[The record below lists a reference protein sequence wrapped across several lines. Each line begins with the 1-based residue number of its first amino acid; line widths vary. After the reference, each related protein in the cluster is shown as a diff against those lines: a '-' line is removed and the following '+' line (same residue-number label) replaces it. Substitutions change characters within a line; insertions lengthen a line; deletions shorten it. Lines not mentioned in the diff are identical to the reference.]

1 MIDYY
6 KILDVPMTAQTEEIV
21 VAIKDKRRL
30 WLQKT
35 NAPQLERRQEA
46 EVKVKQIDEA
56 EKILLDSSERSEYDK
71 KIKTSSKADERT
83 VDEDELKVGDE
94 LVEQG
99 WDALINDNIA
109 DAIYIATKAT
119 EKQGDNPEAWALL
132 AQAKFRWGEIEDSI
146 YEYKKAIKLR
156 PNNPEYY
163 FDLGS
168 VYESQKRWQDAVD
181 NYQKA
186 SKIDPKVSVYRAAIG
201 QVYLRVEMYEDA
213 IQILESCV
221 NEEPD
226 NTTYNWF
233 LAIAYN
239 EFVLKN
245 YMAKT
250 KDGEY
255 YLATKEASEL
265 VLEYY
270 KKALAL
276 KFDDDELE
284 TLIKKDIDMVEWC
297 LSKHWGRPIGAT
309 IKWGLIL
316 GVVGII
322 LFTSKNATVIFIV
335 LVIWALWIFCGFKEG
350 YKINRDTL
358 SRK

>member
-6 KILDVPMTAQTEEIV
+6 KILDVPMTAQSEEIV

-56 EKILLDSSERSEYDK
+56 EKILLDSSKRSEYDK
-71 KIKTSSKADERT
+71 KLKTSSKTDERT
-83 VDEDELKVGDE
+83 VDEEELRVGDE
-94 LVEQG
+94 LVRQG
-99 WDALINDNIA
+99 WEALISDNVA
-109 DAIYIATKAT
+109 DAIYIGTKAT

-132 AQAKFRWGEIEDSI
+132 AQAKYRWGEIEDSI

-168 VYESQKRWQDAVD
+168 VYESQKRWQDAVN
-181 NYQKA
+181 NYEKA

-201 QVYLRVEMYEDA
+201 QVYLRVEMYEEA
-213 IQILESCV
+213 IKILEDCV
-221 NEEPD
+221 KEEPN

-239 EFVLKN
+239 DLVMDK
-245 YMAKT
+245 YMVESKIYEG
-250 KDGEY
+250 KC
-255 YLATKEASEL
+255 YLATEQAAE
-265 VLEYY
+265 
-270 KKALAL
+270 LAL
-276 KFDDDELE
+276 KYFNKAVALKFEDKELE
-284 TLIKKDIDMVEWC
+284 ALIRKNIEGAEWS
-297 LSKHWGRPIGAT
+297 LSKHWGRSIGST
-309 IKWGLIL
+309 LKWALIL
-316 GVVGII
+316 GIGGII
-322 LFTSKNATVIFIV
+322 LFTTGNAVIVFIV
-335 LVIWALWIFCGFKEG
+335 LVVWALWVYLGFKEG
-350 YKINRDTL
+350 YKIHSDRY
-358 SRK
+358 